1 MFFTVTDVSN
11 GFKFYGN
18 TTNCTTIGGND
29 DLNTT
34 GALSSA
40 SSSTTGNSI
49 VGGNLIV
56 TGSLITSSFHS
67 IKPYI
72 SVYVVSNALSTTVKP
87 GVATSTLNRSATGV
101 YTFTLPAHPSGAN
114 YEVFVQQRTAL
125 ATTAIAVYGVIVNSS
140 TSFTVW
146 SKTTANV
153 LVDSDSYVRTVP

>member
-1 MFFTVTDVSN
+1 MPDGTVAD
-11 GFKFYGN
+11 
-18 TTNCTTIGGND
+18 
-29 DLNTT
+29 
-34 GALSSA
+34 
-40 SSSTTGNSI
+40 
-49 VGGNLIV
+49 
-56 TGSLITSSFHS
+56 
-67 IKPYI
+67 I

-87 GVATSTLNRSATGV
+87 GFATSTLNRSATGV

-153 LVDSDSYVRTVP
+153 LVDSDFYVRTVP